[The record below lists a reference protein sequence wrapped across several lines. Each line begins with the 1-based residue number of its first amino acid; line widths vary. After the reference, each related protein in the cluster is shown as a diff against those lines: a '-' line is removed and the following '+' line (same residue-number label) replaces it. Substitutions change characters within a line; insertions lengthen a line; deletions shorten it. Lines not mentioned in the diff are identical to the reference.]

1 MGWYVTFETGDS
13 ARRAAMFLNHGS
25 RTLASRTVNVTVHP
39 APSPPSAPSK
49 KRWTDSELVDQA
61 TSMVSKEL
69 RSLLEKDLL
78 DKVVSTGVQK
88 LILAEKEHRTT
99 RLVDGDHDAKHWNA
113 GLRGLSFKKQRK
125 RPREEEL
132 KRPVPETSQS
142 TPEASDV
149 PVQEFVEEVFP
160 ERPPKRQRK
169 AVQPKIADDDVESED
184 EAHAALPATTT
195 KASINEDVESED
207 EGTSLP
213 VNSLLLDVAR
223 KRSTSEVTDVEE
235 PVKKRVKSNA
245 LEDLPSVVDSALP
258 PKKAKKTTKKVMKK
272 SQPPSVVPEVIHQV
286 LPDDFDFDVPD
297 VAQVRLTSPPR
308 YESSASPP
316 PSPVWTKL
324 PLPSRRVEFP
334 DPFAEGLCEDDED
347 IYFAKLALARDY
359 GIDESGLEP
368 SSVPAPEP
376 DAPPPFRVHVTGSAR
391 TEGYYK
397 ISHAEKS
404 AYVAQYA
411 SRGTVNEV
419 APEKEQAPQQNVT
432 SSRSNRANARR
443 RAQGLEE
450 INQVQRAMAL
460 SKGESAATELIKF
473 NQLQTRKKHLRFA
486 RSPIHDWGLYA
497 MERIMRG
504 EMVIEYVG
512 EIIRA
517 QVADKREKAYER
529 QGIGSSYLFR
539 IDEDLVV
546 DATKKGNLG
555 YVASFGIRCV
565 ETNVGLAVA

>member
-1 MGWYVTFETGDS
+1 MV
-13 ARRAAMFLNHGS
+13 LNHGS

-49 KRWTDSELVDQA
+49 KRWTDSDLVNQA
-61 TSMVSKEL
+61 TNLVTKEL

-88 LILAEKEHRTT
+88 LILAEKGHRTT
-99 RLVDGDHDAKHWNA
+99 RLLDSDHDAKHWNA

-132 KRPVPETSQS
+132 KRLVPETTQS
-142 TPEASDV
+142 TPEPSDV
-149 PVQEFVEEVFP
+149 RAEEGVEDSLP
-160 ERPPKRQRK
+160 ERPKKRQKTASR
-169 AVQPKIADDDVESED
+169 VKIVDEDIESED
-184 EAHAALPATTT
+184 EAHEAVPVAVT
-195 KASINEDVESED
+195 KAVVNEDIESED
-207 EGTSLP
+207 EDESLP
-213 VNSLLLDVAR
+213 AISVLVDVAR

-235 PVKKRVKSNA
+235 PVKKRLKTQD
-245 LEDLPSVVDSALP
+245 LEDLPSAATLAPP
-258 PKKAKKTTKKVMKK
+258 PKKAKKVTKKMAKK
-272 SQPPSVVPEVIHQV
+272 TQPAAIVTEVVHQV
-286 LPDDFDFDVPD
+286 LPDEFDFDVPQ
-297 VAQVRLTSPPR
+297 VAQVRVTPTPR
-308 YESSASPP
+308 YESSLSPP
-316 PSPVWTKL
+316 LSPVWKKL
-324 PLPSRRVEFP
+324 SLPSRRVEFP

-347 IYFAKLALARDY
+347 LYFAKLAIARDY
-359 GIDESGLEP
+359 GIDESELEP
-368 SSVPAPEP
+368 SSIPAPDP

-555 YVASFGIRCV
+555 
-565 ETNVGLAVA
+565 

>member
-1 MGWYVTFETGDS
+1 M
-13 ARRAAMFLNHGS
+13 
-25 RTLASRTVNVTVHP
+25 
-39 APSPPSAPSK
+39 
-49 KRWTDSELVDQA
+49 VDQA

-78 DKVVSTGVQK
+78 DKVVSAGVQK
-88 LILAEKEHRTT
+88 LALAEKEHRSS
-99 RLVDGDHDAKHWNA
+99 RLRDGDHDAKHWNA

-132 KRPVPETSQS
+132 KTPVPETTQS
-142 TPEASDV
+142 TPEPSEIRA
-149 PVQEFVEEVFP
+149 EELMEEALP
-160 ERPPKRQRK
+160 ERPKKRRRK
-169 AVQPKIADDDVESED
+169 VVQHKIADEDIESED
-184 EAHAALPATTT
+184 EAHKALPVAAA
-195 KASINEDVESED
+195 KAGVNEDVESED
-207 EGTSLP
+207 EDASLP
-213 VNSLLLDVAR
+213 ETHVLLDVAR

-235 PVKKRVKSNA
+235 PIKKRVKTQAS
-245 LEDLPSVVDSALP
+245 EDLHGVVSSALP
-258 PKKAKKTTKKVMKK
+258 AKKAQKVTKKAVKK
-272 SQPPSVVPEVIHQV
+272 SQPQTVVQDVVHQV
-286 LPDDFDFDVPD
+286 LPDDFDFDVPE
-297 VAQVRLTSPPR
+297 VAQVRVTSPPR
-308 YESSASPP
+308 YESSVSPP
-316 PSPVWTKL
+316 LSPVWRKVSV
-324 PLPSRRVEFP
+324 PSRRVEFP

-347 IYFAKLALARDY
+347 VYFTKLALARDY
-359 GIDESGLEP
+359 GIDEFELEP
-368 SSVPAPEP
+368 SSIPAPDP

-555 YVASFGIRCV
+555 YVEPCRIP
-565 ETNVGLAVA
+565 